1 MATGAMRSRFARSRS
16 VRGRSVRGRSAGIAA
31 LALTMPAFFLAQS
44 GGPAAAQGAP
54 PATPPATV
62 APPSAGRPPAAT
74 LPQVVT
80 AEVSGFRSARFGM
93 TSEQV
98 QEAIKR
104 DFDIDAAK
112 IGKLKNNLQKTD
124 IQAIQVE
131 ELVPGS
137 GTSMVFY
144 VFGYSSQRL
153 VHVNVVWG
161 RQAQQTVPP
170 ATLVNTGRILQQYFL
185 GQGFAKEGQVVNQ
198 ALAGNQILLFQGF
211 DEKKRAV
218 QLVLDMTPVAPAK
231 PADAKKAPAP
241 AKPGEKSAPAAA
253 SGAKPAAQAGQAQEG
268 GQQVQLVATSLRLSY
283 IESMTNPDIYRI
295 PKGKF

>member
-1 MATGAMRSRFARSRS
+1 
-16 VRGRSVRGRSAGIAA
+16 
-31 LALTMPAFFLAQS
+31 MPAFLLAQS
-44 GGPAAAQGAP
+44 GGPAAAQGTP
-54 PATPPATV
+54 PAAPPATV
-62 APPSAGRPPAAT
+62 APPSGGRQPAAT
-74 LPQVVT
+74 LPQAVT

-93 TSEQV
+93 TQEQV

-112 IGKLKNNLQKTD
+112 IGKLTNNLQKTD

-144 VFGYSSQRL
+144 VFGYGSRRL

-198 ALAGNQILLFQGF
+198 ALSGGNQILLFQGF

-218 QLVLDMTPVAPAK
+218 QLVLDMTPVPPAK
-231 PADAKKAPAP
+231 PADPKKTP
-241 AKPGEKSAPAAA
+241 AKPGEKSAPAPA
-253 SGAKPAAQAGQAQEG
+253 SGAKPAAPAGQAQEG
-268 GQQVQLVATSLRLSY
+268 QQGQLVATSLRLSY